1 MTTVKTLLLSAALL
15 GTTTFAHAGDVR
27 PDHIPQLLESGTIKP
42 FDQLNAAATNLQPGS
57 EIRETELEKKH
68 DQYIYDVELKST
80 DGKRWDV
87 KLDAGTGAVL
97 SDREDD

>member
-1 MTTVKTLLLSAALL
+1 MITVKTLLLSAALL
-15 GTTTFAHAGDVR
+15 STASIAQAGDVR

-42 FDQLNAAATNLQPGS
+42 FDQLNATATNLHPGS

-68 DQYIYDVELKST
+68 DQYIYDVELRGS